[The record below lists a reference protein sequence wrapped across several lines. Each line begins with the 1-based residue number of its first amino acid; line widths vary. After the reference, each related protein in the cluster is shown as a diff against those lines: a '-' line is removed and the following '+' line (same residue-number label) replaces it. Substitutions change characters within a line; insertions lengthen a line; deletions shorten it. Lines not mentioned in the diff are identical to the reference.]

1 MKRCVVRG
9 SGPATG
15 GGPGSP
21 GTASTEASRRGSAG
35 AWVRGSETGGQGV
48 SGPMVTALRGWAPLA
63 LRTRRDLSALG
74 VSLVTLRALERRG
87 LVARVWSRAP
97 AVVWRRTAR

>member
-1 MKRCVVRG
+1 M
-9 SGPATG
+9 
-15 GGPGSP
+15 
-21 GTASTEASRRGSAG
+21 
-35 AWVRGSETGGQGV
+35 
-48 SGPMVTALRGWAPLA
+48 A